1 MKLNRNIKVKQKG
14 MSLLEVVV
22 AMLVIG
28 IALAGSIAMI
38 QASNRYGISAAYT
51 STAQQHAQTLI
62 NQMRAN
68 NVVRDTYLLDKT
80 VKTDG
85 YDVGVI
91 NNEMDA
97 SGSKYPI
104 NYENLYNT
112 VAPKVQTEFTNKRKP
127 KSCVAEPCDN
137 EEKMRNAAK
146 QMAINEMALWLD
158 NLNSSKNSAA
168 TNINADNRINGL
180 PQGLGYVVKT
190 KDNNYVVYVMWKTS
204 DARAESNGGTVT
216 DADADKVQE
225 KTYGIAVPFS
235 I

>member
-1 MKLNRNIKVKQKG
+1 MKLNWNIKVKQKG

-51 STAQQHAQTLI
+51 STAQQHAQTII

-91 NNEMDA
+91 NNEVDA

-104 NYENLYNT
+104 NYENLYKN
-112 VAPKVQTEFTNKRKP
+112 VAAKVQTEFTNKRQA
-127 KSCVAEPCDN
+127 KSCLNEPCDS

-158 NLNSSKNSAA
+158 NLNSSKN
-168 TNINADNRINGL
+168 TTTRDVNADNRINGL
-180 PQGLGYVVKT
+180 PQGLGYIVKT

-204 DARAESNGGTVT
+204 DARAETNGATVNDVDT
-216 DADADKVQE
+216 DKIQE